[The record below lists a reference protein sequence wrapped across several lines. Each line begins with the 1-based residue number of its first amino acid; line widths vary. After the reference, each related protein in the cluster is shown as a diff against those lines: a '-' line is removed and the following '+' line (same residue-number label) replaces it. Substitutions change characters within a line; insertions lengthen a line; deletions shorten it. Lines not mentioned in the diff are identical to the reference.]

1 MPSSRQHSY
10 QLFGVGAL
18 AHRGLLPFIGGLCG
32 DLSPHRT
39 TMTQTKC
46 CPILHF
52 GLWWLH
58 LPVVSHGTE
67 DSVPLAALK
76 GATECAECD
85 GGLKAELCHFQSDH
99 ISKSRTRLVQPGG
112 QPRNSSARLVPSRGP
127 LQISHARLVPTSG
140 SIALLFC

>member
-1 MPSSRQHSY
+1 MTLYLVMGDGGLLHERSDWGDQVDGVIHILY

-18 AHRGLLPFIGGLCG
+18 AHRGLTPFIGGLCG
-32 DLSPHRT
+32 DHSPHRT
-39 TMTQTKC
+39 AMTQTKC

-76 GATECAECD
+76 NATECAECD
-85 GGLKAELCHFQSDH
+85 GGLKVPQFLF
-99 ISKSRTRLVQPGG
+99 I
-112 QPRNSSARLVPSRGP
+112 VPSEDIPLVSCRRHLCRGAEAV
-127 LQISHARLVPTSG
+127 SSG
-140 SIALLFC
+140 PANL